1 MARTI
6 SSNIETQSQQETM
19 SDQAG
24 GVDSGQGTG
33 QGTGTSGSDNDPD
46 EGSFG

>member
-1 MARTI
+1 M
-6 SSNIETQSQQETM
+6 SLDKKLQQQDVDSE
-19 SDQAG
+19 QAG